1 MRFRLEFRRQ
11 LGALAEEVLLH
22 LFEQK
27 FLGFGVAGCL
37 MGVWAR
43 EPEIVAFSSLLLFL
57 TWMVEK
63 TRP

>member
-1 MRFRLEFRRQ
+1 MRVADVYV
-11 LGALAEEVLLH
+11 G
-22 LFEQK
+22 
-27 FLGFGVAGCL
+27 LGFGAIGCL